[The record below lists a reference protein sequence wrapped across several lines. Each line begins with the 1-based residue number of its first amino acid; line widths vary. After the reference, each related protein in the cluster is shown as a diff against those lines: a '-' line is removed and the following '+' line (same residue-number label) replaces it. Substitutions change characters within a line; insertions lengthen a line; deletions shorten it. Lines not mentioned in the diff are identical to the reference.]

1 MILPFLLLQTV
12 VASPLAIK
20 PDTARPLHDAKH
32 YEITLV
38 LGDSGHHVLGE
49 IETNWRLS
57 SSEPIRLELDSALR
71 VIRVLVNR
79 RENTRLART
88 MYGRGGEDVV
98 IPHEGRAGDSLT
110 TRIRYHGEVGS
121 HRYGRAEPSLRV
133 EPHLASG

>member
-49 IETNWRLS
+49 IETNCGSVRRSRFAWS
-57 SSEPIRLELDSALR
+57 SIR
-71 VIRVLVNR
+71 
-79 RENTRLART
+79 
-88 MYGRGGEDVV
+88 
-98 IPHEGRAGDSLT
+98 
-110 TRIRYHGEVGS
+110 
-121 HRYGRAEPSLRV
+121 PS
-133 EPHLASG
+133 G